1 MYKNNILNLVLFV
14 VVISLASMIYFSEE
28 TSTELDRLSSIDI
41 KDIHSITIRHNQKRT
56 DIVKQ
61 DDGHWQITQP
71 LNIAANDFRIN
82 SVLELLNAP
91 VHARYSVDEVD
102 LAAIGLDSIGPDSQ
116 ATTLKLDD
124 MNIAFGIVN
133 PATKLRYIRLGD
145 TIYTIEDVYYP
156 LISSNFS
163 TLVSLSLL
171 PGNSRIEKLILLNQ
185 TISRNDKG
193 FWQSNIDISA
203 DDINQIID
211 HWQNDQA
218 FGVHSYL
225 EREPSGEVFVY
236 LQDQHEPIS
245 YMVTDTDPWLI
256 LARPEIGLEYHLDI
270 EAYDKLIV
278 PR

>member
-116 ATTLKLDD
+116 STTLKLDD